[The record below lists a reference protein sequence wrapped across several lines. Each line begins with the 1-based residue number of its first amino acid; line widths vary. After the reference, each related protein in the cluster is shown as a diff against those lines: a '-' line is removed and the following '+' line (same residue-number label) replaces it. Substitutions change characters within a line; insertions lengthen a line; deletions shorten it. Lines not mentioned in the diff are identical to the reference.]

1 MSIIETIEELE
12 AKANANSRIND
23 TDYIGED
30 GLYYCGNCNTAKQVR
45 VNFLGIEKTPFCL
58 CECEKAKRTAE
69 EERKKQEEKLR
80 KLEIKRNLAFPDC
93 NDKTLPEDDMRNWTF
108 ATDNLKKPELTNA
121 AKRYVENFDTFK
133 RQGKG
138 LLLYG
143 TVGTGKSYMSACIA
157 NALID
162 GGYDVLVTT
171 FNRIERTAFGMS
183 DKQAYYDS
191 LNSNDLL
198 VIDDLGTERDS
209 AYMQEIV
216 FNVIDTRSR
225 ANLPLIVTSNLTNEE
240 FKNPTGINNQRIYSR
255 ILEMCHPIKVIGEDQ
270 RKNKAVQNFG
280 EMKNILGI

>member
-1 MSIIETIEELE
+1 MNILGVIEELE
-12 AKANANSRIND
+12 TKTKANSRINEND
-23 TDYIGED
+23 FIGED
-30 GLYYCGNCNTAKQVR
+30 GLYYCGNCKSAKQVR
-45 VNFLGIEKTPFCL
+45 VNFLGIEKTPFCM
-58 CECEKAKRTAE
+58 CKCEKEKYRAE
-69 EERKKQEEKLR
+69 EERKKQEEYK
-80 KLEIKRNLAFPDC
+80 KEIAVKRNIAFPDC
-93 NDKTLPEDDMRNWTF
+93 NDKTLPENDMRNWTF
-108 ATDNLKKPELTNA
+108 ATDNFKRPELTNA
-121 AKRYVENFDTFK
+121 AKRYVENFETFK
-133 RQGKG
+133 MQGKG

-162 GGYDVLVTT
+162 RGYDVLVTT
-171 FNRIERTAFGMS
+171 FNRIERTAFSMS
-183 DKQAYYDS
+183 DKQVYYDR

-280 EMKNILGI
+280 EMKSILGI